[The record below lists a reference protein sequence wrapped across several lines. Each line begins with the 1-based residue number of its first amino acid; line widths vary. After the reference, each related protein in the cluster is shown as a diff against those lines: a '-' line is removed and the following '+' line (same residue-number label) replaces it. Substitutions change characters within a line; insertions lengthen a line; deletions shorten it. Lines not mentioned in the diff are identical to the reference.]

1 MAFTGIPSVVQIS
14 DRCVRITG
22 VSLAADASGILGLFG
37 GTVVGAVELPDGFN
51 PKPYA
56 YQGDVISLIESVRAY
71 VNFAGNAPATGV
83 PLRVVKTGTTHAD
96 FAITFTNEDGA
107 AATPDL
113 EIYVEFRD

>member
-1 MAFTGIPSVVQIS
+1 MAFTGVPVITQIS
-14 DRCVRITG
+14 ERCVRITG

-37 GTVVGAVELPDGFN
+37 STVVGAVALPDGFN

-56 YQGDVISLIESVRAY
+56 YQGDVITQIESVRAY
-71 VNFAGNAPATGV
+71 VNFAGDAPATGV
-83 PLRVVKTGTTHAD
+83 PVRVVKTGAGAT